1 MLMQILNHVIIAIH
15 KHYIDRIA
23 MENQH
28 NIKVVEK
35 ENQSKKD
42 LNPENKEDKTVQ
54 QNQNKVKQK
63 VNQRKT
69 MNLAIRSLGKW
80 QSKLL
85 KEQNK
90 LERRKANHP

>member
-1 MLMQILNHVIIAIH
+1 
-15 KHYIDRIA
+15 

-54 QNQNKVKQK
+54 QNQNKI
-63 VNQRKT
+63 RKLT
-69 MNLAIRSLGKW
+69 NEIFEKR
-80 QSKLL
+80 
-85 KEQNK
+85 
-90 LERRKANHP
+90 